1 MLPVAVRRHPLY
13 LPPQLGRMD
22 KSGHREGQDM
32 RLIQVAQYAGDLG
45 RAADFY
51 SELLDV
57 QPTAVF
63 DPPGLVF
70 FDLDGLRLLLER
82 EAPRALL
89 YLEVPDVR
97 TAVAGLRGRGVE
109 VVTDA
114 HIIFSHSDGLLGP
127 AGTDEWMAFIRDSEG
142 NTVGLVSQL
151 PVPGA
156 AQDPDGA

>member
-1 MLPVAVRRHPLY
+1 
-13 LPPQLGRMD
+13 
-22 KSGHREGQDM
+22 M

-151 PVPGA
+151 PAPGA

>member
-151 PVPGA
+151 PAPGA